1 MTNSLE
7 QDFHSALNKRR
18 EEGVLRKL
26 RPIINPSESDFFSND
41 YLGHAHSNILKEKI
55 ENKIKYTQKSGST
68 GSRLLSG
75 NSLLAESL
83 EKEIAVYFKAPT
95 ALLFNSG
102 YDLNMGLLPAISSDQ
117 DIILIDQNAHASLKN
132 GAKLSNAKT
141 YFFRHNN
148 LEHLQKRL
156 ENSSEKGRH
165 IFVITE
171 SVFSMDGDLAPLEE
185 QAELCQNFGAHLIV
199 DEAHGPGVLGEEG
212 KGLTYKNTLREK
224 VFARIIT
231 FGKAFG
237 VHGAALLGTD
247 LLKQFLVNFCHSF
260 IYTTALPEHSL
271 FSIRESLYFHKD
283 NSRNRGNLKKNIDLF
298 SELTGLEEA
307 WPSPIFTLFAKDN
320 KKLREISDDLKKER
334 FAILPIFS
342 PTVQKGSERLRI
354 CLHSFN
360 KSNEIT
366 RLADK
371 LKSYSLKMGVY
382 Q

>member
-1 MTNSLE
+1 MINSLE
-7 QDFHSALNKRR
+7 QDFHSALHKRR

-83 EKEIAVYFKAPT
+83 EKEIAVYFKAPA

-102 YDLNMGLLPAISSDQ
+102 YDLNMGLLPAISNDQ

-199 DEAHGPGVLGEEG
+199 DEAHGAGVLGEEG

-283 NSRNRGNLKKNIDLF
+283 NSRNRANLKKNIDLF

-307 WPSPIFTLFAKDN
+307 WLSPIFTLFAKEN